1 VRSQVTPGEDTARWL
16 RRFRRGGPAEARLF
30 CFHHAGG
37 TASIYREWPRLMPPG
52 IEPVAVQLPG
62 RADRFREP
70 PFDSMSSLVD
80 ALAHVIEPMLDRPYA
95 FYGLSMG
102 AKLAWTL
109 THRLGERAL
118 PLPGVLFLASV
129 AAPDWGEGRAQW
141 DLSEDQLVGYL
152 REMGGTPP
160 EVLAEPTLLA
170 FMLPTLRADLALV
183 DSFQYRP
190 ARPLD
195 VPIRAFAG
203 TGDIEG
209 PPERM
214 RGWGRETTGRFDLD
228 VVSGGHF
235 FDPDGELQVIR
246 TIAADM
252 GRELAAVPIVDVDM
266 KRSAHHA

>member
-1 VRSQVTPGEDTARWL
+1 VDTPAGWF
-16 RRFRRGGPAEARLF
+16 RRFGRSGPAEARLF

-37 TASIYREWPRLMPPG
+37 TASIYRQWPRLMPAG

-62 RADRFREP
+62 RADRLREP
-70 PFDSMSSLVD
+70 PFESMPSLVD
-80 ALAHVIEPMLDRPYA
+80 ALAEVIGPMLDRPYA

-102 AKLAWTL
+102 AKLAWSL
-109 THRLGERAL
+109 THHMGELAM
-118 PLPGVLFLASV
+118 PLPRVLFLASV
-129 AAPDWGEGRAQW
+129 AAPDWGEGRDRW
-141 DLSEDQLVGYL
+141 DADEDQLVGYL

-160 EVLAEPTLLA
+160 EVLSEPKLLA

-183 DSFQYRP
+183 DSFHCRP
-190 ARPLD
+190 ARPLWM
-195 VPIRAFAG
+195 PIRAFAG
-203 TGDIEG
+203 CADIEG

-252 GRELAAVPIVDVDM
+252 SRECAAGTIVDVDM
-266 KRSAHHA
+266 ERSAHHA